1 MGGRLARKWK
11 EFNTPAL
18 GKAWGG
24 WLARRRTLRLFW
36 LFMPLILVVDDQ
48 PSNIHALYQ
57 LLVDECEV
65 SMATSGVEALAYCA
79 QQLPDLILLDVLMP
93 EMSGY
98 EVCDRL
104 KADPRTRGI
113 PVIFVTV
120 QGSADDE
127 AEGFAHG
134 AVDYIPKPFVDVV
147 VKARVRTQLAL
158 KLASESFARSQ
169 IELFQRDKLAS
180 VGRTISGIAQELSS
194 PLGNALISACTLQD
208 DLTHLRG
215 LSNAGTLKRS
225 DLEKHL
231 RISDESVGLVLSNLQ
246 RTLSIVEAFLQS
258 TADNFGDQRRS
269 FSLLELVHEVVAS
282 LADALQAHQ
291 VRCELDVGDDLHLL
305 SFRGAL
311 AKVLATLIQNAIKH
325 AYREAGG
332 EVHIRVRLLGTD
344 QLTIAV
350 QDHGVGIPPGLVG
363 RVFDPFFS
371 TRFGSNRSEPGLYI
385 VRNLVTFALGG
396 QIQVESTPGV
406 GTTVR
411 LTLPL
416 ISPEARRTAG

>member
-1 MGGRLARKWK
+1 
-11 EFNTPAL
+11 
-18 GKAWGG
+18 
-24 WLARRRTLRLFW
+24 
-36 LFMPLILVVDDQ
+36 
-48 PSNIHALYQ
+48 
-57 LLVDECEV
+57 
-65 SMATSGVEALAYCA
+65 
-79 QQLPDLILLDVLMP
+79 
-93 EMSGY
+93 
-98 EVCDRL
+98 
-104 KADPRTRGI
+104 
-113 PVIFVTV
+113 V
-120 QGSADDE
+120 QGSASDE

-208 DLTHLRG
+208 DLAQLRVISQG
-215 LSNAGTLKRS
+215 GNIKRS

-231 RISDESVGLVLSNLQ
+231 RVSEESVGLVLSNLQ
-246 RTLSIVEAFLQS
+246 RTLSIVDSFLQS

-269 FSLLELVHEVVAS
+269 FSLLELIHEVVAS
-282 LADALQAHQ
+282 LAPALEAHQ
-291 VRCELDVGDDLHLL
+291 VRCELDAGDDLHLL

-311 AKVLATLIQNAIKH
+311 AKVLTTLIQNAVKH

-332 EVHIRVRLLGTD
+332 EVHLRVRPLGTD
-344 QLTIAV
+344 QLVVTV
-350 QDHGVGIPPGLVG
+350 QDHGVGIPAGMLG

-371 TRFGSNRSEPGLYI
+371 TRFGMNRSEPGLYI

-416 ISPEARRTAG
+416 ISPEARRAAG

>member
-1 MGGRLARKWK
+1 
-11 EFNTPAL
+11 
-18 GKAWGG
+18 
-24 WLARRRTLRLFW
+24 
-36 LFMPLILVVDDQ
+36 MPLILVVDDQ

-65 SMATSGVEALAYCA
+65 SMATTGAEALAYCA

-104 KADPRTRGI
+104 KADPRTRSI

-215 LSNAGTLKRS
+215 LSNAGTIKRS

-282 LADALQAHQ
+282 LADALEAHQ
-291 VRCELDVGDDLHLL
+291 VRCELDAGDDLHLL

-416 ISPEARRTAG
+416 ISPEARRAAG

>member
-1 MGGRLARKWK
+1 
-11 EFNTPAL
+11 
-18 GKAWGG
+18 
-24 WLARRRTLRLFW
+24 
-36 LFMPLILVVDDQ
+36 MPLILVVDDQ

-65 SMATSGVEALAYCA
+65 SMATSGAEALAFCA

-104 KADPRTRGI
+104 KADPRTRSV

-120 QGSADDE
+120 QGEPADE

-134 AVDYIPKPFVDVV
+134 AADYIPKPFVDVV
-147 VKARVRTQLAL
+147 VQARVRTQLAL
-158 KLASESFARSQ
+158 KQASESFARSQ

-180 VGRTISGIAQELSS
+180 VGRTIADIAQELSS

-208 DLTHLRG
+208 DLAQMNLLLQSGQVKRQELERHLRVG
-215 LSNAGTLKRS
+215 
-225 DLEKHL
+225 E
-231 RISDESVGLVLSNLQ
+231 ESVGLVLSNLQ
-246 RTLSIVEAFLQS
+246 RALSTVDSFLQS
-258 TADNFGDQRRS
+258 TAENFGDQRRS
-269 FSLLELVHEVVAS
+269 FSLLELIREVVGS
-282 LADALQAHQ
+282 LAPTLEVHQ
-291 VRCELDVGDDLHLL
+291 VRCELDVGDDMHLL

-311 AKVLATLIQNAIKH
+311 AKVLSTLVQNAVKH

-332 EVHIRVRLLGTD
+332 EVHIRVRPLGTD
-344 QLTIAV
+344 QLIITV
-350 QDHGVGIPPGLVG
+350 QDHGAGMPPGVLG

-371 TRFGSNRSEPGLYI
+371 TRFGGGRSEPGLYI

-396 QIQVESTPGV
+396 QIHVESTPGV

-416 ISPEARRTAG
+416 ISPEPRRSAG

>member
-1 MGGRLARKWK
+1 
-11 EFNTPAL
+11 
-18 GKAWGG
+18 
-24 WLARRRTLRLFW
+24 
-36 LFMPLILVVDDQ
+36 MPLILVVDDQ

-57 LLVDECEV
+57 LLVDDCEV
-65 SMATSGVEALAYCA
+65 SMATSGAEALAYCA

-120 QGSADDE
+120 QGSAADE

-208 DLTHLRG
+208 DLAHLRG
-215 LSNAGTLKRS
+215 LSQAGHLKRS
-225 DLEKHL
+225 DLDKHL
-231 RISDESVGLVLSNLQ
+231 RVSEESVGLVLANLQ
-246 RTLSIVEAFLQS
+246 RTLSIVDSFLQS

-269 FSLLELVHEVVAS
+269 FSLLELVHEVVAG
-282 LADALQAHQ
+282 LAPALETHQ
-291 VRCELDVGDDLHLL
+291 VRCELDAGDDLHLL

-311 AKVLATLIQNAIKH
+311 AKVLTTLIQNAVKH

-332 EVHIRVRLLGTD
+332 EVHLRVRPLGTD
-344 QLTIAV
+344 QLTITV
-350 QDHGVGIPPGLVG
+350 QDHGVGIPQGMLG

-371 TRFGSNRSEPGLYI
+371 TRFGLQRSEPGLYI

-416 ISPEARRTAG
+416 ISPEARRTVG

>member
-1 MGGRLARKWK
+1 
-11 EFNTPAL
+11 
-18 GKAWGG
+18 
-24 WLARRRTLRLFW
+24 
-36 LFMPLILVVDDQ
+36 MPLILAVDDQ

-65 SMATSGVEALAYCA
+65 SMATSGVEALAFCA

-93 EMSGY
+93 EMGGY

-127 AEGFAHG
+127 ARGFAHG

-208 DLTHLRG
+208 DLAHLRG
-215 LSNAGTLKRS
+215 LATAGNIRRS
-225 DLEKHL
+225 DLDKHL
-231 RISDESVGLVLSNLQ
+231 RTSDESVALVLSNLQ

-269 FSLLELVHEVVAS
+269 FSLPELAHEVVDS
-282 LADALQAHQ
+282 LAEALQAHH

-311 AKVLATLIQNAIKH
+311 AKVLGTLVQNAVKH

-332 EVHIRVRLLGTD
+332 EVHIRVRPLGSD
-344 QLTIAV
+344 QLTITV

-371 TRFGSNRSEPGLYI
+371 TRFGHSRSEPGLYI

-396 QIQVESTPGV
+396 QIHVESTPGV
-406 GTTVR
+406 GTTVQ

-416 ISPEARRTAG
+416 ISPEAPRAAG

>member
-1 MGGRLARKWK
+1 
-11 EFNTPAL
+11 
-18 GKAWGG
+18 
-24 WLARRRTLRLFW
+24 
-36 LFMPLILVVDDQ
+36 MPLILVVDDQ

-65 SMATSGVEALAYCA
+65 SMATSGAEALAFCA
-79 QQLPDLILLDVLMP
+79 EQLPDLILLDVLMP

-104 KADPRTRGI
+104 KSDPRTRSV

-180 VGRTISGIAQELSS
+180 MGRTIAGIAQELSS

-208 DLTHLRG
+208 DLSQMRG
-215 LSNAGTLKRS
+215 LAQAGAIRRS
-225 DLEKHL
+225 DLDRHL
-231 RISDESVGLVLSNLQ
+231 RVSEDSVGLVLSNLQ
-246 RTLSIVEAFLQS
+246 RTLSIVDSFLQS

-269 FSLLELVHEVVAS
+269 FSLLELIHEVVAG
-282 LADALQAHQ
+282 LAGALAVHQ
-291 VRCELDVGDDLHLL
+291 VRCELDAGDDLHLL

-311 AKVLATLIQNAIKH
+311 AKVLATLIQNAVKH

-332 EVHIRVRLLGTD
+332 EVHIRVRPQGAD
-344 QLTIAV
+344 QLSITV
-350 QDHGVGIPPGLVG
+350 QDHGAGIPSGVLG

-396 QIQVESTPGV
+396 QIQVESTPGL

-411 LTLPL
+411 LTLPM
-416 ISPEARRTAG
+416 ISPEARRAAA

>member
-1 MGGRLARKWK
+1 
-11 EFNTPAL
+11 
-18 GKAWGG
+18 
-24 WLARRRTLRLFW
+24 
-36 LFMPLILVVDDQ
+36 MPLILVVDDQ

-65 SMATSGVEALAYCA
+65 SMATSGAEALAFCA

-104 KADPRTRGI
+104 KADPRTRGVPI
-113 PVIFVTV
+113 IFVTV
-120 QGSADDE
+120 QGGAEDE

-194 PLGNALISACTLQD
+194 PLGNALIAACTLQD
-208 DLTHLRG
+208 DLAQLRSTMQG
-215 LSNAGTLKRS
+215 GQLRRS
-225 DLEKHL
+225 DLDKHL
-231 RISDESVGLVLSNLQ
+231 RVSDESVGLVLSNLQ
-246 RTLSIVEAFLQS
+246 RTLSIVDSFLQS

-269 FSLLELVHEVVAS
+269 FSLLELIHEVVAG
-282 LADALQAHQ
+282 LAPALEAQQ
-291 VRCELDVGDDLHLL
+291 VRCELDAGEDVHLL

-311 AKVLATLIQNAIKH
+311 AKVLGTLIHNAIKH

-332 EVHIRVRLLGTD
+332 VVRLRVRPSGAD
-344 QLTIAV
+344 QLQITV
-350 QDHGVGIPPGLVG
+350 QDHGVGIPPGLLG

-371 TRFGSNRSEPGLYI
+371 TRFGVNRNEPGLYI

-396 QIQVESTPGV
+396 QIQVDSTPGV

-411 LTLPL
+411 LSVPL
-416 ISPEARRTAG
+416 ISPEARRAAG

>member
-1 MGGRLARKWK
+1 
-11 EFNTPAL
+11 
-18 GKAWGG
+18 
-24 WLARRRTLRLFW
+24 
-36 LFMPLILVVDDQ
+36 MPLILVVDDQ

-65 SMATSGVEALAYCA
+65 SMATSGAEALAYCA

-104 KADPRTRGI
+104 KADPRTRSI

-120 QGSADDE
+120 QGSSADE
-127 AEGFAHG
+127 AEGFSHG

-208 DLTHLRG
+208 DLAQLRT
-215 LSNAGTLKRS
+215 LSQGGNIKRS
-225 DLEKHL
+225 DLDKHL
-231 RISDESVGLVLSNLQ
+231 RVSEESVGLVLSNLQ
-246 RTLSIVEAFLQS
+246 RTLSIVDSFLQS

-269 FSLLELVHEVVAS
+269 FSLLELIHEVVVS
-282 LADALQAHQ
+282 LAPALETHQ
-291 VRCELDVGDDLHLL
+291 VRCELDAGDDLHLL

-311 AKVLATLIQNAIKH
+311 AKVLTTLIQNAVKH

-332 EVHIRVRLLGTD
+332 EVHLRVRSLGTD
-344 QLTIAV
+344 QLVITV
-350 QDHGVGIPPGLVG
+350 QDHGVGIPPGMLG

-371 TRFGSNRSEPGLYI
+371 TRFGLNRSEPGLYI

-416 ISPEARRTAG
+416 ISPEARRAAG

>member
-1 MGGRLARKWK
+1 
-11 EFNTPAL
+11 
-18 GKAWGG
+18 
-24 WLARRRTLRLFW
+24 
-36 LFMPLILVVDDQ
+36 MPLILVVDDQ
-48 PSNIHALYQ
+48 PSNIHALHQ
-57 LLVDECEV
+57 LLVDDCEV
-65 SMATSGVEALAYCA
+65 AMATSGAQALAFCA
-79 QQLPDLILLDVLMP
+79 RQLPDLILLDVLMP

-104 KADPRTRGI
+104 KADPRTRGV

-134 AVDYIPKPFVDVV
+134 AVDYILKPFVDVV

-158 KLASESFARSQ
+158 KQASESFARSQ

-180 VGRTISGIAQELSS
+180 VGRTIAGIAQELSS

-208 DLTHLRG
+208 DLAQLRG
-215 LSNAGTLKRS
+215 LTNTGRIKRS
-225 DLEKHL
+225 DLDNHL
-231 RISDESVGLVLSNLQ
+231 RIGEESVGMVLGNLQ
-246 RTLSIVEAFLQS
+246 RTLSIVEAFMQS

-269 FSLLELVHEVVAS
+269 FSLLELVHEVVAG
-282 LADALQAHQ
+282 LAETLESHQ
-291 VRCELDVGDDLHLL
+291 VRCELDAGDDLHLL

-332 EVHIRVRLLGTD
+332 EVFIRIRPLGTE
-344 QLTIAV
+344 QLSLMV
-350 QDHGVGIPPGLVG
+350 QDHGVGIAPGLLG

-371 TRFGSNRSEPGLYI
+371 TRFGANRGEPGLYI

-396 QIQVESTPGV
+396 QIQVESTPGI

-411 LTLPL
+411 LTLPT
-416 ISPEARRTAG
+416 ISPEVRRAAG

>member
-1 MGGRLARKWK
+1 
-11 EFNTPAL
+11 
-18 GKAWGG
+18 
-24 WLARRRTLRLFW
+24 
-36 LFMPLILVVDDQ
+36 MPLILVVDDQ

-65 SMATSGVEALAYCA
+65 SMATSGAEALAFCA
-79 QQLPDLILLDVLMP
+79 EQLPDLILLDVLMP
-93 EMSGY
+93 GMSGY
-98 EVCDRL
+98 EVCDQL
-104 KADPRTRGI
+104 KADPRTRGV

-120 QGSADDE
+120 QGGAADE

-180 VGRTISGIAQELSS
+180 VGRTIAGIAQELSS

-208 DLTHLRG
+208 DLTQLRG
-215 LSNAGTLKRS
+215 LAQAGAIRRS
-225 DLEKHL
+225 DLDRHL
-231 RISDESVGLVLSNLQ
+231 RVSEASVGLVLSNLQ
-246 RTLSIVEAFLQS
+246 RTLSIVDSFLQS

-269 FSLLELVHEVVAS
+269 FSLLELIHEVVAS
-282 LADALQAHQ
+282 LAGALAMHQ
-291 VRCELDVGDDLHLL
+291 VRCELDAGDDLHLL

-311 AKVLATLIQNAIKH
+311 AKVLATLIQNAVKH

-332 EVHIRVRLLGTD
+332 EVHIRVRPQGAD
-344 QLTIAV
+344 QLAIAV
-350 QDHGVGIPPGLVG
+350 QDHGAGIPPGVLG

-371 TRFGSNRSEPGLYI
+371 TRFGSHRSEPGLYI
-385 VRNLVTFALGG
+385 VRNLVAFALGG
-396 QIQVESTPGV
+396 QIQVESTPGL

-411 LTLPL
+411 LTLPM
-416 ISPEARRTAG
+416 ISPEARRAAA

>member
-1 MGGRLARKWK
+1 M
-11 EFNTPAL
+11 
-18 GKAWGG
+18 
-24 WLARRRTLRLFW
+24 LRLFW
-36 LFMPLILVVDDQ
+36 PAMPLILVVDDQ

-65 SMATSGVEALAYCA
+65 SMATTGAEALAYCA

-104 KADPRTRGI
+104 KADPRTRSI

-215 LSNAGTLKRS
+215 LSNAGTIKRS

-282 LADALQAHQ
+282 LADALEAHQ
-291 VRCELDVGDDLHLL
+291 VRCELDAGDDLHLL

-416 ISPEARRTAG
+416 ISPEARRAAG

>member
-1 MGGRLARKWK
+1 
-11 EFNTPAL
+11 
-18 GKAWGG
+18 
-24 WLARRRTLRLFW
+24 
-36 LFMPLILVVDDQ
+36 MPLILVVDDQ

-57 LLVDECEV
+57 LLVDDCEV
-65 SMATSGVEALAYCA
+65 SMATSGAEALAFCA
-79 QQLPDLILLDVLMP
+79 QQVPDLILLDVLMP

-104 KADPRTRGI
+104 KADPRTRSI

-120 QGSADDE
+120 QGSAHDE
-127 AEGFAHG
+127 AQGFAHG

-215 LSNAGTLKRS
+215 VSAAGNLKRS
-225 DLEKHL
+225 DLNKHL
-231 RISDESVGLVLSNLQ
+231 RVSEESVGLVLSNLQ
-246 RTLSIVEAFLQS
+246 RTLSIVDSFLQS
-258 TADNFGDQRRS
+258 TAENFGDQRRS
-269 FSLLELVHEVVAS
+269 FSLLELVQEVLSAQ
-282 LADALQAHQ
+282 AEALGTHQ
-291 VRCELDVGDDLHLL
+291 VRCELDADGDLHLL

-311 AKVLATLIQNAIKH
+311 AKVLTTLLQNAVKH

-332 EVHIRVRLLGTD
+332 EVHIRVRPHGAD
-344 QLTIAV
+344 ELTIAV
-350 QDHGVGIPPGLVG
+350 QDHGVGIPPGMLG

-411 LTLPL
+411 LTLPM
-416 ISPEARRTAG
+416 ISPESRRAAS

>member
-1 MGGRLARKWK
+1 
-11 EFNTPAL
+11 
-18 GKAWGG
+18 
-24 WLARRRTLRLFW
+24 
-36 LFMPLILVVDDQ
+36 MPLILVVDDQ

-65 SMATSGVEALAYCA
+65 SMATSGAEALAYCA

-98 EVCDRL
+98 EVCDQL
-104 KADPRTRGI
+104 KADPRTRSI

-120 QGSADDE
+120 QGSASDE

-208 DLTHLRG
+208 DLAQLRL
-215 LSNAGTLKRS
+215 LSQGGNIKRS
-225 DLEKHL
+225 DLDKHL
-231 RISDESVGLVLSNLQ
+231 RVSEESVGLVLSNLQ
-246 RTLSIVEAFLQS
+246 RTLSIVDSFLQS

-269 FSLLELVHEVVAS
+269 FSLLELIHEVVSS
-282 LADALQAHQ
+282 LAPALETHQ
-291 VRCELDVGDDLHLL
+291 VRCELDAGDDLHLL

-311 AKVLATLIQNAIKH
+311 AKVLTTLIQNAIKH

-332 EVHIRVRLLGTD
+332 EVHLRVRALGTD
-344 QLTIAV
+344 QLVITV
-350 QDHGVGIPPGLVG
+350 QDHGVGIPPGMLG

-371 TRFGSNRSEPGLYI
+371 TRFGLNRSEPGLYI

-396 QIQVESTPGV
+396 QIQVESTPGL

-411 LTLPL
+411 LTLPM
-416 ISPEARRTAG
+416 ISPEARRAAG

>member
-1 MGGRLARKWK
+1 
-11 EFNTPAL
+11 
-18 GKAWGG
+18 
-24 WLARRRTLRLFW
+24 
-36 LFMPLILVVDDQ
+36 MPLILVVDDQ

-57 LLVDECEV
+57 LLVDDCEV
-65 SMATSGVEALAYCA
+65 SMATSGAEALAFCA

-113 PVIFVTV
+113 PIIFVTV

-180 VGRTISGIAQELSS
+180 VGRTIAGIAQELSS

-208 DLTHLRG
+208 DVAQLASQVQANQVR
-215 LSNAGTLKRS
+215 RS
-225 DLEKHL
+225 DLDKHL
-231 RISDESVGLVLSNLQ
+231 RVSEESVGLVLSNLQ
-246 RTLSIVEAFLQS
+246 RALSIVDSFLQS

-269 FSLLELVHEVVAS
+269 FSLLELLHEVVAGLAPS
-282 LADALQAHQ
+282 LEAHQ

-311 AKVLATLIQNAIKH
+311 AKVLTTLIQNAVKH

-332 EVHIRVRLLGTD
+332 QVHLRVRPQGTD
-344 QLTIAV
+344 QLVITV
-350 QDHGVGIPPGLVG
+350 QDHGIGMPPGVLG

-371 TRFGSNRSEPGLYI
+371 TRFGAQRSEPGLYI

-406 GTTVR
+406 GTTAR
-411 LTLPL
+411 LLLPM
-416 ISPEARRTAG
+416 ISPESRRQPS

>member
-1 MGGRLARKWK
+1 MCDGFRAYV
-11 EFNTPAL
+11 L
-18 GKAWGG
+18 GKAP
-24 WLARRRTLRLFW
+24 ARPLSTGRVQRLFW
-36 LFMPLILVVDDQ
+36 LAMPLILVVDDQ

-65 SMATSGVEALAYCA
+65 SMATSGAEALAYCA

-120 QGSADDE
+120 QGSASDE
-127 AEGFAHG
+127 AQGFAHG

-215 LSNAGTLKRS
+215 LSNTSTIKRS
-225 DLEKHL
+225 DLDKHL
-231 RISDESVGLVLSNLQ
+231 RVSEESVGLVLSNLQ
-246 RTLSIVEAFLQS
+246 RTLSIVDSFLQS

-269 FSLLELVHEVVAS
+269 FSLLELVHEVVAG
-282 LADALQAHQ
+282 LAPALQAHQ
-291 VRCELDVGDDLHLL
+291 VRCEVDATDDLHLL

-311 AKVLATLIQNAIKH
+311 AKVLATLIQNAVKH

-332 EVHIRVRLLGTD
+332 EVHLRVRSLGTD
-344 QLTIAV
+344 QLVVTV
-350 QDHGVGIPPGLVG
+350 QDHGVGIPPGTLG

-371 TRFGSNRSEPGLYI
+371 TRFGLNRSEPGLYI

-396 QIQVESTPGV
+396 QIQVESTPGL

-416 ISPEARRTAG
+416 ISPEARRAAG

>member
-1 MGGRLARKWK
+1 
-11 EFNTPAL
+11 
-18 GKAWGG
+18 
-24 WLARRRTLRLFW
+24 
-36 LFMPLILVVDDQ
+36 MPLILVVDDQ

-65 SMATSGVEALAYCA
+65 SMATSGAEALAYCA

-127 AEGFAHG
+127 AKGFAHG

-208 DLTHLRG
+208 DLTQLRG
-215 LSNAGTLKRS
+215 LANTGSIKRS
-225 DLEKHL
+225 DLDKHL
-231 RISDESVGLVLSNLQ
+231 RVSEESVGLVLSNLQ
-246 RTLSIVEAFLQS
+246 RTLSIVDSFLQS

-269 FSLLELVHEVVAS
+269 FSLLELLREVIAG
-282 LADALQAHQ
+282 LAPALQTHQ
-291 VRCELDVGDDLHLL
+291 VRCELDAGDDQHLL

-311 AKVLATLIQNAIKH
+311 AKVLTTLIQNAVKH

-332 EVHIRVRLLGTD
+332 EVHLRVRSLGTD
-344 QLTIAV
+344 QLVITV
-350 QDHGVGIPPGLVG
+350 QDHGVGIPPGMLG

-371 TRFGSNRSEPGLYI
+371 TRFGLNRSEPGLYI

-411 LTLPL
+411 LTLPM
-416 ISPEARRTAG
+416 ISPEARRSAG

>member
-1 MGGRLARKWK
+1 
-11 EFNTPAL
+11 
-18 GKAWGG
+18 
-24 WLARRRTLRLFW
+24 
-36 LFMPLILVVDDQ
+36 MPLILVVDDQ

-65 SMATSGVEALAYCA
+65 SMATSGAEALAYCA

-98 EVCDRL
+98 EVCDQL
-104 KADPRTRGI
+104 KADPRTRSI

-120 QGSADDE
+120 QGSATDE

-208 DLTHLRG
+208 DLAQLRV
-215 LSNAGTLKRS
+215 LSQGGNIKRS
-225 DLEKHL
+225 DLDKHL
-231 RISDESVGLVLSNLQ
+231 RVSEESVGLVLSNLQ
-246 RTLSIVEAFLQS
+246 RTLSIVDSFLQS

-269 FSLLELVHEVVAS
+269 FSLLELIHEVVAS
-282 LADALQAHQ
+282 LAPALETHQ
-291 VRCELDVGDDLHLL
+291 VRCELDAGDDLHLL

-311 AKVLATLIQNAIKH
+311 AKVMTTLIQNAIKH

-332 EVHIRVRLLGTD
+332 EVHLRVRALGTD
-344 QLTIAV
+344 QLVITV
-350 QDHGVGIPPGLVG
+350 QDHGVGIPPGMLG

-371 TRFGSNRSEPGLYI
+371 TRFGLNRSEPGLYI

-396 QIQVESTPGV
+396 QIQVESTPGL

-411 LTLPL
+411 LTLPM
-416 ISPEARRTAG
+416 ISPEARRAAG

>member
-1 MGGRLARKWK
+1 MCDGFR
-11 EFNTPAL
+11 TYVL
-18 GKAWGG
+18 GKAP
-24 WLARRRTLRLFW
+24 ARPLSTGQVQRLFW
-36 LFMPLILVVDDQ
+36 LAMPLILVVDDQ

-65 SMATSGVEALAYCA
+65 SMATSGAEALAYCA

-127 AEGFAHG
+127 AQGFAHG

-215 LSNAGTLKRS
+215 LSNTRTIKRS
-225 DLEKHL
+225 DLDKHL
-231 RISDESVGLVLSNLQ
+231 RVSEESVGLVLSNLQ
-246 RTLSIVEAFLQS
+246 RTLSIVDSFLQS

-269 FSLLELVHEVVAS
+269 FSLLELVHEVVAG
-282 LADALQAHQ
+282 LAPALQAHQ
-291 VRCELDVGDDLHLL
+291 VRCEVDATDDLHLL

-311 AKVLATLIQNAIKH
+311 AKVLTTLIQNAVKH

-332 EVHIRVRLLGTD
+332 EVHLRVRSLGTD
-344 QLTIAV
+344 QLVVTV
-350 QDHGVGIPPGLVG
+350 QDHGVGIPPGMLG

-371 TRFGSNRSEPGLYI
+371 TRFGLNRSEPGLYI

-396 QIQVESTPGV
+396 QIQVESTPGL

-416 ISPEARRTAG
+416 ISPEARRTAS

>member
-1 MGGRLARKWK
+1 
-11 EFNTPAL
+11 
-18 GKAWGG
+18 
-24 WLARRRTLRLFW
+24 
-36 LFMPLILVVDDQ
+36 MPLILVVDDQ

-65 SMATSGVEALAYCA
+65 SMATSGAEALAFCA
-79 QQLPDLILLDVLMP
+79 EQLPDLILLDVLMP

-104 KADPRTRGI
+104 KSDPRTRSV

-180 VGRTISGIAQELSS
+180 MGRTIAGIAQELSS

-208 DLTHLRG
+208 DLSQMRG
-215 LSNAGTLKRS
+215 LAQAGAIRRS
-225 DLEKHL
+225 DLDRHL
-231 RISDESVGLVLSNLQ
+231 RVSEDSVGLVLSNLQ
-246 RTLSIVEAFLQS
+246 RTLSIVDSFLQS

-269 FSLLELVHEVVAS
+269 FSLLELIHEVVAG
-282 LADALQAHQ
+282 LAGALAVHQ
-291 VRCELDVGDDLHLL
+291 VRCELDAGDDLHLL

-311 AKVLATLIQNAIKH
+311 AKVLATLIQNAVKH

-332 EVHIRVRLLGTD
+332 EVHMRVRPQGAD
-344 QLTIAV
+344 QLSITV
-350 QDHGVGIPPGLVG
+350 QDHGAGIPPGVLG

-396 QIQVESTPGV
+396 QIQVESTPGL

-411 LTLPL
+411 LTLPM
-416 ISPEARRTAG
+416 ISPEARRAAA

>member
-1 MGGRLARKWK
+1 
-11 EFNTPAL
+11 
-18 GKAWGG
+18 
-24 WLARRRTLRLFW
+24 
-36 LFMPLILVVDDQ
+36 MPLILVVDDQ

-57 LLVDECEV
+57 LLVDDCEV
-65 SMATSGVEALAYCA
+65 SMATSGAEALAFCA

-113 PVIFVTV
+113 PIIFVTV

-180 VGRTISGIAQELSS
+180 VGRTIAGIAQELSS

-208 DLTHLRG
+208 DVSQLASLAQAGQLRR
-215 LSNAGTLKRS
+215 T
-225 DLEKHL
+225 DLDKHL
-231 RISDESVGLVLSNLQ
+231 RVSEESVGLVLSNLQ
-246 RTLSIVEAFLQS
+246 RALSIVDSFLQS

-269 FSLLELVHEVVAS
+269 FSLLELLHEVVAG
-282 LADALQAHQ
+282 LAPTLEAHQ
-291 VRCELDVGDDLHLL
+291 VGCELDVGDDLHLL

-311 AKVLATLIQNAIKH
+311 AKVLTTLIQNAVKH

-332 EVHIRVRLLGTD
+332 QVHLRVRPQGTD
-344 QLTIAV
+344 QLVITV
-350 QDHGVGIPPGLVG
+350 QDHGIGMPPGVLG

-371 TRFGSNRSEPGLYI
+371 TRFGAQRSEPGLYI

-406 GTTVR
+406 GTTAR
-411 LTLPL
+411 LLLPM
-416 ISPEARRTAG
+416 ISPESRRQPS

>member
-1 MGGRLARKWK
+1 
-11 EFNTPAL
+11 
-18 GKAWGG
+18 
-24 WLARRRTLRLFW
+24 
-36 LFMPLILVVDDQ
+36 MPLILVVDDQ

-134 AVDYIPKPFVDVV
+134 AVDYIPKPFVDGVG
-147 VKARVRTQLAL
+147 KARVRTQLAL

-208 DLTHLRG
+208 DLAHLRG

-269 FSLLELVHEVVAS
+269 FSLQELVHEVVAG

-291 VRCELDVGDDLHLL
+291 VRCELDMGDDLHLL

-311 AKVLATLIQNAIKH
+311 AKVLATLIQNAVKH

-344 QLTIAV
+344 QLTIVV

-416 ISPEARRTAG
+416 ISPEARRAAG

>member
-1 MGGRLARKWK
+1 
-11 EFNTPAL
+11 
-18 GKAWGG
+18 
-24 WLARRRTLRLFW
+24 
-36 LFMPLILVVDDQ
+36 MPLILVVDDQ

-65 SMATSGVEALAYCA
+65 SMATSGAEALAFCA

-104 KADPRTRGI
+104 KADPRTRSV

-127 AEGFAHG
+127 AQGFAHG

-208 DLTHLRG
+208 DLTHLRS
-215 LSNAGTLKRS
+215 LSGHGTIKRS
-225 DLEKHL
+225 DLDKHL
-231 RISDESVGLVLSNLQ
+231 RVSEESVGLVLSNLQ
-246 RTLSIVEAFLQS
+246 RTLSIVDSFLQS

-269 FSLLELVHEVVAS
+269 FSLLELVHEVVAG
-282 LADALQAHQ
+282 LAPALEAHQ
-291 VRCELDVGDDLHLL
+291 VRCELDAGDDLHLL

-311 AKVLATLIQNAIKH
+311 AKVLSTLIQNAIKH

-332 EVHIRVRLLGTD
+332 EVHLRVRSQGTD
-344 QLTIAV
+344 QLVVTV
-350 QDHGVGIPPGLVG
+350 QDHGVGIPPGTLG

-371 TRFGSNRSEPGLYI
+371 TRFGPNRSEPGLYI

>member
-1 MGGRLARKWK
+1 
-11 EFNTPAL
+11 
-18 GKAWGG
+18 
-24 WLARRRTLRLFW
+24 
-36 LFMPLILVVDDQ
+36 MPLILVVDDQ

-65 SMATSGVEALAYCA
+65 SMATSGAEALAFCA
-79 QQLPDLILLDVLMP
+79 EQLPDLILLDVLMP

-120 QGSADDE
+120 QGDAADE

-158 KLASESFARSQ
+158 KQASESFARSQ

-208 DLTHLRG
+208 DLGQLR
-215 LSNAGTLKRS
+215 NAVADGSLKRS
-225 DLEKHL
+225 DLERHL
-231 RISDESVGLVLSNLQ
+231 RVSEESVGLVLANLQ
-246 RTLSIVEAFLQS
+246 RTLSVVDSFLQS

-269 FSLLELVHEVVAS
+269 FSLQELLGEVVAS
-282 LADALQAHQ
+282 LSPVLDASQ
-291 VRCELDVGDDLHLL
+291 VRCVVDAGDDLHLL

-311 AKVLATLIQNAIKH
+311 AKVLTTLIQNAVKH

-332 EVHIRVRLLGTD
+332 EVHIRVRPLGTE
-344 QLTIAV
+344 QLVLTV
-350 QDHGVGIPPGLVG
+350 QDHGAGIPPGVLG

-371 TRFGSNRSEPGLYI
+371 TRFGVNRSEPGLYI
-385 VRNLVTFALGG
+385 VRNLVTFALAG
-396 QIQVESTPGV
+396 QIHVESVAGV

-416 ISPEARRTAG
+416 ISPEARRSA

>member
-1 MGGRLARKWK
+1 
-11 EFNTPAL
+11 
-18 GKAWGG
+18 
-24 WLARRRTLRLFW
+24 
-36 LFMPLILVVDDQ
+36 MPLILVVDDQ

-65 SMATSGVEALAYCA
+65 SMATSGAEALAFCA
-79 QQLPDLILLDVLMP
+79 EQLPDLILLDVLMP

-104 KADPRTRGI
+104 KSDPRTRSV

-180 VGRTISGIAQELSS
+180 MGRTIAGIAQELSS

-208 DLTHLRG
+208 DLTQMRG
-215 LSNAGTLKRS
+215 LAQAGAIRRS
-225 DLEKHL
+225 DLDRHL
-231 RISDESVGLVLSNLQ
+231 RVSEDSVGLVLSNLQ
-246 RTLSIVEAFLQS
+246 RTLSIVDSFLQS

-269 FSLLELVHEVVAS
+269 FSLLELIHEVVAG
-282 LADALQAHQ
+282 LAGALAVHQ
-291 VRCELDVGDDLHLL
+291 VRCELDAGDDLHLL

-311 AKVLATLIQNAIKH
+311 AKVLATLIQNAVKH

-332 EVHIRVRLLGTD
+332 EVHIRVRPQGAD
-344 QLTIAV
+344 QLSITV
-350 QDHGVGIPPGLVG
+350 QDHGAGIPPGVLG

-396 QIQVESTPGV
+396 QIQVESTPGL

-411 LTLPL
+411 LTLPM
-416 ISPEARRTAG
+416 ISPEARRAAA

>member
-1 MGGRLARKWK
+1 MREMCDGFTAR
-11 EFNTPAL
+11 PL
-18 GKAWGG
+18 GKAQG
-24 WLARRRTLRLFW
+24 RTAASGLGLRLSW
-36 LFMPLILVVDDQ
+36 AAMPLILVVDDQ

-65 SMATSGVEALAYCA
+65 SMATSGAEALAYCA

-113 PVIFVTV
+113 PIIFVTV

-147 VKARVRTQLAL
+147 VKARVRTQLDL

-180 VGRTISGIAQELSS
+180 VGRTIAGIAQELSS

-208 DLTHLRG
+208 DLAQLRG
-215 LSNAGTLKRS
+215 LAQAGSIKRS
-225 DLEKHL
+225 DLDRHL
-231 RISDESVGLVLSNLQ
+231 RVSGESVGLVLSNLQ
-246 RTLSIVEAFLQS
+246 RALSIVDSFLQS

-269 FSLLELVHEVVAS
+269 FSLLELVHEVVAG
-282 LADALQAHQ
+282 LAPALETHQ
-291 VRCELDVGDDLHLL
+291 VRCELDAGDDLHLL

-311 AKVLATLIQNAIKH
+311 AKVLGTLIQNAIKH

-332 EVHIRVRLLGTD
+332 EVHLRVRPLGDD
-344 QLTIAV
+344 QLVITV
-350 QDHGVGIPPGLVG
+350 QDHGAGIPPGMLG

-371 TRFGSNRSEPGLYI
+371 TRFGLNRSEPGLYI

-396 QIQVESTPGV
+396 QIQVASTPGV
-406 GTTVR
+406 GTTAR
-411 LTLPL
+411 LTLPM
-416 ISPEARRTAG
+416 ISPEARRAAG

>member
-1 MGGRLARKWK
+1 
-11 EFNTPAL
+11 
-18 GKAWGG
+18 
-24 WLARRRTLRLFW
+24 
-36 LFMPLILVVDDQ
+36 MPLILVVDDQ

-57 LLVDECEV
+57 LLADDCEV
-65 SMATSGVEALAYCA
+65 SMATSGAEALAFCD
-79 QQLPDLILLDVLMP
+79 QQLPDLVLLDVLMP

-120 QGSADDE
+120 QGSAKDE

-134 AVDYIPKPFVDVV
+134 AVDYISKPFVDVV
-147 VKARVRTQLAL
+147 VQARVRTQLAL
-158 KLASESFARSQ
+158 KAASESFARSQ

-180 VGRTISGIAQELSS
+180 VGRTIAGIAQELSS

-208 DLTHLRG
+208 DLGHLRG
-215 LSNAGTLKRS
+215 LSQAGGLRRS
-225 DLEKHL
+225 DLERHL
-231 RISDESVGLVLSNLQ
+231 RVSEESIGLVQSNLQ
-246 RTLSIVEAFLQS
+246 RTLSIVDAFLQS

-282 LADALQAHQ
+282 LAPALEANQ
-291 VRCELDVGDDLHLL
+291 VRCELDAGDDLHLL

-311 AKVLATLIQNAIKH
+311 AKVLSTLIQNAIKH

-332 EVHIRVRLLGTD
+332 EVHLRVRPLGTD
-344 QLTIAV
+344 QLTLLV
-350 QDHGVGIPPGLVG
+350 QDHGTGIPPGLLG

-371 TRFGSNRSEPGLYI
+371 TRFGANRTEPGLYI

-396 QIQVESTPGV
+396 QIDVESTPGL

-416 ISPEARRTAG
+416 ISPEARRSAG

>member
-1 MGGRLARKWK
+1 LHV
-11 EFNTPAL
+11 PAL
-18 GKAWGG
+18 GKTT
-24 WLARRRTLRLFW
+24 ARPLVRSTMAALSW
-36 LFMPLILVVDDQ
+36 PAMPLILVVDDQ

-57 LLVDECEV
+57 LLVDDCEV
-65 SMATSGVEALAYCA
+65 SMATSGAEALAFCA

-113 PVIFVTV
+113 PIVFVTV
-120 QGSADDE
+120 QGGADDE
-127 AEGFAHG
+127 ARGFAHG
-134 AVDYIPKPFVDVV
+134 AVDYISKPFVDVV
-147 VKARVRTQLAL
+147 VKARVHTQLAL

-180 VGRTISGIAQELSS
+180 VGRTIAGIAQELSS

-208 DLTHLRG
+208 DLTQLRG
-215 LSNAGTLKRS
+215 IAATGRIKRCEL
-225 DLEKHL
+225 DKHL
-231 RISDESVGLVLSNLQ
+231 RVSEESVGLVLSNLQ
-246 RTLSIVEAFLQS
+246 RTLSIVDSFLQS
-258 TADNFGDQRRS
+258 TAENFGDQRRS
-269 FSLLELVHEVVAS
+269 FSLLELIHEVVS
-282 LADALQAHQ
+282 GLAGALEAHQ
-291 VRCELDVGDDLHLL
+291 VRCELDAGDDLHLL

-311 AKVLATLIQNAIKH
+311 AKVLSTLVQNAVKH

-332 EVHIRVRLLGTD
+332 EIHIRVRPLGGD
-344 QLTIAV
+344 QLSLTV
-350 QDHGVGIPPGLVG
+350 QDHGVGIPPGMLG

-416 ISPEARRTAG
+416 ISPEARRAGS

>member
-1 MGGRLARKWK
+1 
-11 EFNTPAL
+11 
-18 GKAWGG
+18 
-24 WLARRRTLRLFW
+24 
-36 LFMPLILVVDDQ
+36 MPLILVVDDQ

-65 SMATSGVEALAYCA
+65 SMATSGAEALAFCA
-79 QQLPDLILLDVLMP
+79 EQLPDLILLDVLMP

-104 KADPRTRGI
+104 KSDPRTRSV

-134 AVDYIPKPFVDVV
+134 AVDYIPQPFVDVV

-180 VGRTISGIAQELSS
+180 MGRTIAGIAQELSS

-208 DLTHLRG
+208 DLSQMRG
-215 LSNAGTLKRS
+215 LAQAGAIRRS
-225 DLEKHL
+225 DLDRHL
-231 RISDESVGLVLSNLQ
+231 RVSEDSVGLVLSNLQ
-246 RTLSIVEAFLQS
+246 RTLSIVDSFLQS

-269 FSLLELVHEVVAS
+269 FSLLELIHEVVAG
-282 LADALQAHQ
+282 LAGALAVHQ
-291 VRCELDVGDDLHLL
+291 VRCELDAGDDLHLL

-311 AKVLATLIQNAIKH
+311 AKVLATLIQNAVKH

-332 EVHIRVRLLGTD
+332 EVHIRVRPQGAD
-344 QLTIAV
+344 QLSITV
-350 QDHGVGIPPGLVG
+350 QDHGAGIPPGVLG

-396 QIQVESTPGV
+396 QIQVESTPGL

-411 LTLPL
+411 LTLPM
-416 ISPEARRTAG
+416 ISPEARRAAA

>member
-1 MGGRLARKWK
+1 
-11 EFNTPAL
+11 
-18 GKAWGG
+18 
-24 WLARRRTLRLFW
+24 
-36 LFMPLILVVDDQ
+36 MPLILVVDDQ

-65 SMATSGVEALAYCA
+65 SMATSGAEALAFCA

-104 KADPRTRGI
+104 KADPRTRSV

-120 QGSADDE
+120 QGGPADE
-127 AEGFAHG
+127 AQGFAHG

-180 VGRTISGIAQELSS
+180 VGRTIAGIAQELSS

-208 DLTHLRG
+208 DLAHLRG
-215 LSNAGTLKRS
+215 LADAGLKRS
-225 DLEKHL
+225 DLDKHL
-231 RISDESVGLVLSNLQ
+231 RISEESVGLVLSNLQ
-246 RTLSIVEAFLQS
+246 RTLSIVDSFLQS

-269 FSLLELVHEVVAS
+269 FSLLELIHEVVAS
-282 LADALQAHQ
+282 LAGALEAHQ
-291 VRCELDVGDDLHLL
+291 VVCELDAGDDLHLL

-311 AKVLATLIQNAIKH
+311 AKVLTTLVQNAVKH

-332 EVHIRVRLLGTD
+332 EVHIRVRPLGTD

-350 QDHGVGIPPGLVG
+350 QDHGVGIPPGMLG

-371 TRFGSNRSEPGLYI
+371 TRFGPNRSEPGLYI

-396 QIQVESTPGV
+396 QIQVESTPGL

-411 LTLPL
+411 LTLPM
-416 ISPEARRTAG
+416 ISPEARRSAG

>member
-1 MGGRLARKWK
+1 
-11 EFNTPAL
+11 
-18 GKAWGG
+18 
-24 WLARRRTLRLFW
+24 
-36 LFMPLILVVDDQ
+36 MPLILVVDDQ

-65 SMATSGVEALAYCA
+65 SMATTGAEALAYCA

-208 DLTHLRG
+208 DLAHLRG
-215 LSNAGTLKRS
+215 LSNAGSIKRS

-269 FSLLELVHEVVAS
+269 FSLQELVHEVVAS

-291 VRCELDVGDDLHLL
+291 VRCELDMGDDLHLL

-311 AKVLATLIQNAIKH
+311 AKVLATLIQNAVKH

-344 QLTIAV
+344 QLTIVV